1 MIPIRITIG
10 NTYPLIT
17 KANFL
22 KTQIVIKW
30 YSISVDNFSRIWFKI
45 MKIIFQENQY
55 FQILVLQEGTKY
67 EFLNVFYF
75 LIIFLLISFWKYISW
90 IL

>member
-1 MIPIRITIG
+1 
-10 NTYPLIT
+10 
-17 KANFL
+17 
-22 KTQIVIKW
+22 
-30 YSISVDNFSRIWFKI
+30 

-75 LIIFLLISFWKYISW
+75 LIIFLLISF
-90 IL
+90 